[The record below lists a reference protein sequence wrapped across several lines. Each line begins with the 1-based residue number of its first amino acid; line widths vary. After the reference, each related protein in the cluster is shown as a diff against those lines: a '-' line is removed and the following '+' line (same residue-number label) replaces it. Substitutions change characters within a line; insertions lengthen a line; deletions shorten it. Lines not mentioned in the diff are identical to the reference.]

1 MPAPRIPRSVPKSE
15 PRPNMKRN
23 AAHLAWIRTLPSLA
37 SGLKPCVAAH
47 VRVGTDGGMGTKPS
61 DRYTVPLLWNEHQH
75 QHNIG
80 ELMFWGGLGIDPT
93 PVAERLYRITGDT
106 EQGIRTIER
115 ARQQAKLVLDARGPP
130 ISMDEVEAIF
140 ERAGASGAV
149 MGMSR
154 SLRKPRT

>member
-1 MPAPRIPRSVPKSE
+1 
-15 PRPNMKRN
+15 MKRN

-61 DRYTVPLLWNEHQH
+61 DRYTVPLMWDEHAEQH
-75 QHNIG
+75 RVG
-80 ELMFWGGLGIDPT
+80 ELAYWSALGIDPT

-106 EQGIRTIER
+106 QQGIRTIER
-115 ARQQAKLVLDARGPP
+115 AQQQAKLVLGMEGPP

-140 ERAGASGAV
+140 ERAEASGAV

-154 SLRKPRT
+154 SLRKWP